1 MNTIEG
7 ALTQFVE
14 LIGSN
19 PLIALLSALVVILVL
34 HSLFLH
40 LRMRRFIS
48 GANGVSLEGTVMDIK
63 KRVGALEK
71 NARETHGA
79 LLDLN
84 TRVERSVQG
93 VSVERFDPFQGAGGQ
108 QSFAVAFLNEHGD
121 GTVVSG
127 LHVRDG
133 VRVYAKEVK
142 KFTSERELS
151 EEEVRA
157 IKKARAT
164 LNAE

>member
-121 GTVVSG
+121 GAVVSG

-164 LNAE
+164 INAE

>member
-1 MNTIEG
+1 MNTIEAV
-7 ALTQFVE
+7 ALRFGE
-14 LIGSN
+14 LVGSN
-19 PLIALLSALVVILVL
+19 LLVALLSALVIILFF

-40 LRMRRFIS
+40 LRIRRFIS
-48 GANGVSLEGTVMDIK
+48 GANGASLEGTVMDIK

-93 VSVERFDPFQGAGGQ
+93 VSVERFDPFQGSGGQ
-108 QSFAVAFLNEHGD
+108 QSFSVAFLNEHGD
-121 GTVVSG
+121 GAVVSG

-142 KFTSERELS
+142 KFSSERELS

-157 IKKARAT
+157 IKKARTT
-164 LNAE
+164 LTGE

>member
-151 EEEVRA
+151 EEEIRA